1 MIPMSRLV
9 RLAEIRHSALTN
21 HKPDATL
28 LMRTGVDQVFQTTPL
43 DSAVGDGRATTLGQL
58 CADLGSELVDLAAA
72 PQGLDVQITGISFHD
87 PLQPILR
94 ERGAGKVLL
103 AVGLSP
109 ERDPPGP
116 LMRAAAVAGVGAIAC
131 RNDIGFF
138 HDLVAAAEAGGVS
151 LLGIPEHVEWG
162 ELYELVRAAINVD
175 LDLGYKGVGVDRPG
189 LHDLFALADAT
200 AAVAGGPVTIDDMQS
215 RILAFSGISGH
226 NTLDQPRM
234 ETILNRKVGER
245 WLKEMR
251 ERGVIEHLMTSKDVL
266 HVDLASPHTQS
277 RRAVAI
283 RLGASVLGSIWLAGD
298 DDTLSNDA
306 DEALKRA
313 ASIAA
318 LQMTRERIGVS
329 VERRARESRVAG
341 LLREGD
347 SSPDVIGRL
356 GLRGEE
362 PLVVVA
368 LESTACSAS
377 SPVPVGPRLIDL
389 LAMHLHP
396 YDQPTVATS
405 LVEPSAS
412 SLTERVHVLTTTRD
426 ADGRASLRRLLT
438 ECIAHATKA
447 LGIQLRAGVGY
458 EVNRPEDIPLARRS
472 AEECLELGSD
482 GEPVTMFESVYN
494 RALLAD
500 VGALVAGRK
509 AGDSAA
515 YRALVE
521 HDAENGT
528 DYLQTLSCIFE
539 TFGNPS
545 QVAKQ
550 LHLHVNTVRYRAKR
564 ISEITG
570 VDLGSGE
577 ARLALELELRART
590 VAATS
595 RLGPAA

>member
-1 MIPMSRLV
+1 M
-9 RLAEIRHSALTN
+9 
-21 HKPDATL
+21 
-28 LMRTGVDQVFQTTPL
+28 
-43 DSAVGDGRATTLGQL
+43 GQL
-58 CADLGSELVDLAAA
+58 CADLGPELVDLAAA
-72 PQGLDVQITGISFHD
+72 PRGLDIQITGVSFHD
-87 PLQPILR
+87 PLQSILP
-94 ERGAGKVLL
+94 ERSHGKVLL

-109 ERDPPGP
+109 ERDPSGP
-116 LMRAAAVAGVGAIAC
+116 LMRSAAAAGIGAIAC
-131 RNDIGFF
+131 RNDIRFLR
-138 HDLVAAAEAGGVS
+138 DLTAAAEAAGVS
-151 LLGIPEHVEWG
+151 LLAIPEHVEWG

-175 LDLGYKGVGVDRPG
+175 LDLSYEGVGANRSG

-200 AAVAGGPVTIDDMQS
+200 AAVAGGPVTIDDMHS

-226 NTLDQPRM
+226 NALDQPRM
-234 ETILNRKVGER
+234 ETILNRKVAER
-245 WLKEMR
+245 WVKEMR
-251 ERGVIEHLMTSKDVL
+251 ERGMIEHLMTSKEVL

-298 DDTLSNDA
+298 DDTLTEDA

-329 VERRARESRVAG
+329 VERRAHESRVAG

-347 SSPDVIGRL
+347 SSPDVVERL

-362 PLVVVA
+362 PLVVA
-368 LESTACSAS
+368 TLESTARSAS

-396 YDQPTVATS
+396 YARPTVATT
-405 LVEPSAS
+405 LTEPGEI
-412 SLTERVHVLTTTRD
+412 SLTERVYVLTTTWGPE
-426 ADGRASLRRLLT
+426 GRRSLQRLLG

-458 EVNRPEDIPLARRS
+458 DVGRPEEIPLARRS
-472 AEECLELGSD
+472 AEECLELGPREES
-482 GEPVTMFESVYN
+482 VTMFEAIYN
-494 RALLAD
+494 RSLLAS
-500 VGALVAGRK
+500 VEALVAGRA

-521 HDAENGT
+521 HDAKNGT
-528 DYLQTLSCIFE
+528 GYLETLRCILDS
-539 TFGNPS
+539 FGSPS
-545 QVAKQ
+545 KVAEE
-550 LHLHVNTVRYRAKR
+550 LHLHANTVRYRARR

-570 VDLGSGE
+570 VELNCGE
-577 ARLALELELRART
+577 ARLALELELRAR
-590 VAATS
+590 A
-595 RLGPAA
+595 GNP